1 MLAIKNNLMASN
13 AARHLGQNYNALS
26 KSVERLSSGLRINTA
41 KDDAAGMA
49 VSELV
54 RADVAQL
61 QQGSRNAQDA
71 ISMLQTAEGALGADD
86 DILVR
91 MKELAQQASTG
102 SYSSGQRT
110 IMNNEFQQLA
120 QEITRIAN
128 STQFNQISLLNNTT
142 TYSFNVGST
151 DTIDVQAQNM
161 TATGLG
167 LGSTGSAESV
177 TFNTGT
183 ANPNLTGF
191 VTSDDG
197 SGGAGAFTIKFGG
210 EAAVTIN
217 FAAGTSYSLNQ
228 VAQMVNTASQTAS
241 SYNAASVSYNA
252 DTNQYFL
259 KISAKANGVAAPDL
273 TGSTQVGWD
282 TVATD
287 FTTAAGSAG
296 AAVSIDGADGSN
308 ATTALT
314 ALTTAITNKDLYRAK
329 LGYMM
334 NRLQSA
340 ANVVDIQAENL
351 QTAQSRISDVD
362 TATETAALT
371 RNQVLAQAGI
381 AMLAQANSMP
391 QMALKLLG

>member
-1 MLAIKNNLMASN
+1 MLAIKNNLMAAN
-13 AARHLGQNYNALS
+13 AARHLGQNYEALS
-26 KSVERLSSGLRINTA
+26 KSVERLSSGLRINSA

-110 IMNNEFQQLA
+110 IMNNEFQQLGA
-120 QEITRIAN
+120 ELTRIAN
-128 STQFNQISLLNNTT
+128 STQFNQISLLNNSN

-151 DTIDVQAQNM
+151 DTIDLAAQDMQAAGASLN
-161 TATGLG
+161 
-167 LGSTGSAESV
+167 LGSTGSAASA
-177 TFNTGT
+177 TFNLGT

-191 VTSDDG
+191 VVG
-197 SGGAGAFTIKFGG
+197 KAGGGTLD
-210 EAAVTIN
+210 VN
-217 FAAGTSYSLNQ
+217 FATGAHITVNFTAATSYSLNE
-228 VAQMVNTASQTAS
+228 VVNMTNTAAG
-241 SYNAASVSYNA
+241 YNAASTVYNA
-252 DTNQYFL
+252 STNQYSL
-259 KISAKANGVAAPDL
+259 KIVNSAIGVHAP
-273 TGSTQVGWD
+273 TTTASTQTGM
-282 TVATD
+282 
-287 FTTAAGSAG
+287 TAAGDFTDSNGTAG
-296 AAVSIDGADGSN
+296 AAVSIDGADGTN
-308 ATTALT
+308 ATNALT
-314 ALTTAITNKDLYRAK
+314 SLTSAISNKDLYRAK

-340 ANVVDIQAENL
+340 VNVVNIQAENL
-351 QTAQSRISDVD
+351 QSAQSRISDVD

>member
-1 MLAIKNNLMASN
+1 MLAIKNNLMAAN
-13 AARHLGQNYNALS
+13 AARHLGQSYDALS
-26 KSVERLSSGLRINTA
+26 KSVERLSSGLRINSS
-41 KDDAAGMA
+41 KDDAAGLA

-54 RADVAQL
+54 RADVATL

-110 IMNNEFQQLA
+110 IMNNEFQQLG
-120 QEITRIAN
+120 QELTRIAN
-128 STQFNQISLLNNTT
+128 STQFNQISMLNNTN

-151 DTIDVQAQNM
+151 DTIDVQAQDM
-161 TATGLG
+161 TAAGASMN
-167 LGSTGSAESV
+167 LGSTGSAATA
-177 TFNTGT
+177 TFGLGT

-191 VTSDDG
+191 VTG
-197 SGGAGAFTIKFGG
+197 KAGGGTMD
-210 EAAVTIN
+210 VN
-217 FAAGTSYSLNQ
+217 FAGGQHITVNFTAATTYSLNE
-228 VAQMVNTASQTAS
+228 VVNMT
-241 SYNAASVSYNA
+241 NAAAGYSAASTVYDA
-252 DTNQYFL
+252 TTNQYFL
-259 KISAKANGVAAPDL
+259 KVSNNANGVAAP
-273 TGSTQVGWD
+273 TTTASTQTGM
-282 TVATD
+282 TLAGNFTD
-287 FTTAAGSAG
+287 SNGTAG
-296 AAVSIDGADGSN
+296 AAVSIDGANGTN
-308 ATTALT
+308 ATNALT

-340 ANVVDIQAENL
+340 ANVVNIQAENL

-381 AMLAQANSMP
+381 AMLSQANSMP